1 MKTFIALALTTFIYF
16 SINAQTIY
24 KGEPFTKIRIS
35 DWGNVI
41 VKQDSV
47 FSIITEGDNSI
58 LGGKT
63 IVKNGTLQ
71 VSSYGENKIR
81 VSLPV
86 LEQVTI
92 DGHGSVKGESLFTTD
107 KLTLNISGDGKINL
121 EVAATTIDVKISGVG
136 KIVLSGRTQEA
147 NFSIPGAGKID
158 GLELKAIR
166 CHANI
171 SGIGKCLIDVI
182 DELNTSISGNGK
194 VVYKTFPKKATEEI
208 SGMGSVKGINESEK
222 DDDTGIENKPCIA
235 DDTTRLVFGKK
246 QIWIFGGTD
255 SSHEKKESLKPIWA
269 GFEMGI
275 NSFMD
280 NGGTLTLS
288 SGKEN
293 FDLRTEKSISVAL
306 NVLQYDVQLGKSNIW
321 LLTGL
326 GITWNNYRFDNKIIL
341 EGGSF
346 TKAIVD
352 TTSNVKY
359 LKSKLTTSYLTAP
372 VMLQVYTSKNIKK
385 AFHLGGGAMLGLRI
399 GSHTKRKIE
408 VNDDIVKIKD
418 HDDFNLNPFRVG
430 FRFVLGYGKLNL
442 FADYYASTLFKTNK
456 GPVLFPVNAGITLV
470 GF

>member
-1 MKTFIALALTTFIYF
+1 MKTLPAFALSIFTCF
-16 SINAQTIY
+16 SISAQTSY
-24 KGEPFTKIRIS
+24 KGEPFTKIKIS

-41 VKQDSV
+41 IKQDSF
-47 FSIITEGDNSI
+47 FSITNAIDNSI
-58 LGGKT
+58 LTGKT
-63 IVKNGTLQ
+63 SVKNGTLL
-71 VSSYGENKIR
+71 VSSFSGKDVR

-86 LEQVTI
+86 LEQITI
-92 DGHGSVKGESLFTTD
+92 DGHGSVTGESTFTTD
-107 KLTLNISGDGKINL
+107 KLNLNISGDGKINL
-121 EVAATTIDVKISGVG
+121 DVVAASVDAKISGVG

-158 GLELKAIR
+158 AIEMKTIR
-166 CHANI
+166 CNANI
-171 SGIGKCLIDVI
+171 SGVGKCTIDAI
-182 DELNTSISGNGK
+182 DELNTTISGNGK
-194 VVYKTFPKKATEEI
+194 VIYKTFPKKSTEEI
-208 SGMGSVKGINESEK
+208 SGIGSVKGVSESDK
-222 DDDTGIENKPCIA
+222 SDDTDPESKPCVS

-246 QIWIFGGTD
+246 QIWIFGGKDTTR
-255 SSHEKKESLKPIWA
+255 EKKESLKPIWA

-293 FDLRTEKSISVAL
+293 FDLRTEKSVSVAL
-306 NVLQYDVQLGKSNIW
+306 NLLQYDIQLGKSNIW

-326 GITWNNYRFDNKIIL
+326 GIIWNNYRFDNKIIL
-341 EGGSF
+341 DGGSF

-352 TTSNVKY
+352 TSTNISY

-372 VMLQVYTSKNIKK
+372 VMFQVYTSKNIKK
-385 AFHLGGGAMLGLRI
+385 AFHFGGGAMLGLKI
-399 GSHTKRKIE
+399 GSHSKRKIE
-408 VNDDIVKIKD
+408 VDNEIVKIKD
-418 HDDFNLNPFRVG
+418 HDDFNLNPFRLG
-430 FRFVLGYGKLNL
+430 FRVVVGYGKLNL